1 MAILISNSKAS
12 FNYETLEK
20 IEAGLELLGTE
31 VKALR
36 GRHGSLAGAYISI
49 RGGEA
54 YLLGANIPPYQANNA
69 PKGYDAFRPR
79 KLLLNRVELR
89 TLTGRE
95 AEKGLTIVP
104 ISLYNKGP
112 KIKLEIAVVRGKK
125 KYDKRENIKKRE
137 TDREIRRTLKGK

>member
-1 MAILISNSKAS
+1 MAIFITNSKAS

-20 IEAGLELLGTE
+20 LEAGIELWGTE

-36 GRHGSLAGAYISI
+36 GHHGSLVGAYISI

-54 YLLGANIPPYQANNA
+54 YLLGANIPPYQAGNA
-69 PKGYDAFRPR
+69 PKGYDAFRAR
-79 KLLLNRVELR
+79 KLLLSKAELR
-89 TLTGRE
+89 TLAGKE

-112 KIKLEIAVVRGKK
+112 KIKLEMVIARGKK
-125 KYDKRENIKKRE
+125 KYDKRESIKKRE
-137 TDREIRRTLKGK
+137 TEREMRRTLKTR